1 MTSLVLLFSV
11 SFHLSRWSPWPLS
24 FKFFQVLMFFLAG
37 SAHTLL
43 HFMVFI
49 PFVQLLPWWS
59 NPTKLWCG
67 LPLSSPEYAH
77 VLTLNASGDG
87 WGGVLDYNQSVQGL
101 WTEPFRTWHINRL
114 DMQAVWLALQHFN
127 TSGLCY
133 RVLLCWSEP
142 TTPRLATLFTSSGAL
157 SLWSCVLMFWVLLHW
172 CLSWVFSIH
181 ALFVLGRLN
190 LMVNDLSQDNG
201 LPSLSPVLVHQELS
215 PHTCCGPTFPS
226 VWAFVVRL
234 VRLENQLQ
242 TSSLV

>member
-1 MTSLVLLFSV
+1 
-11 SFHLSRWSPWPLS
+11 
-24 FKFFQVLMFFLAG
+24 
-37 SAHTLL
+37 
-43 HFMVFI
+43 MVFI

-157 SLWSCVLMFWVLLHW
+157 GLWSCVFKFGFSFIGVYHGFFQFML
-172 CLSWVFSIH
+172 CLCRGDSTLWSM
-181 ALFVLGRLN
+181 LSLGAK
-190 LMVNDLSQDNG
+190 G
-201 LPSLSPVLVHQELS
+201 YLV
-215 PHTCCGPTFPS
+215 C
-226 VWAFVVRL
+226 
-234 VRLENQLQ
+234 LQ
-242 TSSLV
+242 C